1 MASRWEKQKERYDL
15 LAVRFPKELT
25 ILKDV
30 DKIARA
36 MSKTRR
42 IWPAHVAKIAIVQF
56 VYSWKRDHGMTIPAI
71 RLKTR

>member
-1 MASRWEKQKERYDL
+1 MGSRWEKQKERYDL

-30 DKIARA
+30 TKIARA

-56 VYSWKRDHGMTIPAI
+56 VYSWKRDHGMTIPPI
-71 RLKTR
+71 KLQTR